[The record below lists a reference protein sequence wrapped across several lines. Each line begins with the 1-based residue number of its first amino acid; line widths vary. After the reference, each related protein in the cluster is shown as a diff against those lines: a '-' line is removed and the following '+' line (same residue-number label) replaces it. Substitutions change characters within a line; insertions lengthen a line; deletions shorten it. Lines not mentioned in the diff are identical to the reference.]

1 MKVLNTSIDY
11 LSGISKLD
19 TLNQCE
25 ELLDDLAR
33 LINPK
38 DEPFI
43 EQKSIRLGTVYSLT
57 IKSVWKM
64 FGGIKK
70 NRNDG
75 YELLIQLPGQFCR
88 KLENQSEAIKFFSEN
103 FRPTRIDIALDDYER
118 RISQN
123 AIDGLGKKGHYKNV
137 DSYELISSKS
147 GQDSES
153 VSTCYFGALDGNKC
167 IRFYNAEAVHNF
179 DADRWEL
186 QARYEYAE
194 QILNTLV
201 ENAES
206 PKLAQIMGGFVTGA
220 IDFINP
226 GENWYQ
232 DRRYEF
238 WQNLRDELPAIKLSS
253 PKKEFSLTKMLEWL
267 ERQVFSSLAVL
278 YFGLGRQ
285 SYLDLMER
293 GAIRHHKNLKPYQL
307 NWIRYL
313 QRTKET
319 ITL

>member
-1 MKVLNTSIDY
+1 MKVLTASIDY

-19 TLNQCE
+19 NLNQCE
-25 ELLDDLAR
+25 EILDDLAG

-43 EQKSIRLGTVYSLT
+43 EQKSVRLGTVYSMT

-70 NRNDG
+70 NKSDG

-103 FRPTRIDIALDDYER
+103 FRPTRIDIALDDYQR
-118 RISQN
+118 RITQN
-123 AIDGLGKKGHYKNV
+123 AIDGLGKKGHYKGVN
-137 DSYELISSKS
+137 SYELISSKS

-153 VSTCYFGALDGNKC
+153 VSTCYFGALDGNKT
-167 IRFYNAEAVHNF
+167 IRFYNAEAVHGF
-179 DADRWEL
+179 EADRWEL

-194 QILNTLV
+194 EILNSLTI
-201 ENAES
+201 NADNPEL
-206 PKLAQIMGGFVTGA
+206 PQIMGGFVTGA
-220 IDFINP
+220 IDFVEP
-226 GENWYQ
+226 GQNWYH

-238 WQNLRDELPAIKLSS
+238 WQNLRDELPAIKLTS
-253 PKKEFSLTKMLEWL
+253 PSKEFSLEKMQRWL
-267 ERQVFSSLAVL
+267 DRQVCPSLSVL

-285 SYLDLMER
+285 SYLDLMEAA
-293 GAIRHHKNLKPYQL
+293 AIRKQDHLKEHQL
-307 NWIRYL
+307 NWIQYL

-319 ITL
+319 INL